1 MSLLSEFKGTR
12 KIYKLL
18 HTEKK
23 LELLLLAAES
33 CTAGNTDCFFLPSR
47 MCDIVWDL
55 NDKDIMQDET
65 DKKDTKQG
73 QRLRNT
79 HCIPCLHNTSNT
91 SRFSRE
97 KYSRAHTFKK

>member
-1 MSLLSEFKGTR
+1 
-12 KIYKLL
+12 
-18 HTEKK
+18 
-23 LELLLLAAES
+23 
-33 CTAGNTDCFFLPSR
+33 
-47 MCDIVWDL
+47 
-55 NDKDIMQDET
+55 MQDET